1 MTFIKDLFL
10 GKRDV
15 RGTRNRAARHEFK
28 QFDTLLTEKSNEN
41 RIRVITLNSLIPND
55 SRIQNVSINQTPFR
69 SFSYFKAYLDNKN
82 IPTTTILSRH
92 FFSIN
97 QTLR

>member
-1 MTFIKDLFL
+1 MFMKDLFL

-41 RIRVITLNSLIPND
+41 RIRVITLNSLIHERFTNSKCLD
-55 SRIQNVSINQTPFR
+55 KSNTLSI
-69 SFSYFKAYLDNKN
+69 
-82 IPTTTILSRH
+82 
-92 FFSIN
+92 FF
-97 QTLR
+97 LL